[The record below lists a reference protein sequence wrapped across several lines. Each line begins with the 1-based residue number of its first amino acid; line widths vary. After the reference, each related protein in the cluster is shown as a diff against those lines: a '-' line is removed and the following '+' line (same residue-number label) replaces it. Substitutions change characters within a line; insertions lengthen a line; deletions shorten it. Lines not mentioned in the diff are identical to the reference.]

1 MKFSNSE
8 TEIAEFLNEY
18 LQKNHENKQITVA
31 LADEKDVFCSTTFS
45 GKKLVEMGV
54 ELIKMGF
61 SEMKGVSN
69 GITKRKN

>member
-1 MKFSNSE
+1 MKFLNSE

-18 LQKNHENKQITVA
+18 LQKNHENKQIAVA
-31 LADEKDVFCSTTFS
+31 LADEKDAFCSTTFS

-61 SEMKGVSN
+61 SEMKGV
-69 GITKRKN
+69 KQ

>member
-18 LQKNHENKQITVA
+18 LQKNHENKQIVVA
-31 LADEKDVFCSTTFS
+31 LADEKDVFFFITFS
-45 GKKLVEMGV
+45 GKELVEMGV

-61 SEMKGVSN
+61 SEMKGV
-69 GITKRKN
+69 KQ